1 MSEVPWIRFFASDWL
16 GGTRGMSAAETGVY
30 ITLIA
35 TMYERGEP
43 VPEDHA
49 RLARLCG
56 ASNSAFKAILDRL
69 VSEGKII
76 RVEGGLSNERVEK
89 ERVYLSEKSE
99 VGRYAA
105 NARWGTKPKKN
116 NGTAHA
122 NAMPAQSERNAIPE
136 ARSQK
141 KSEGANAP
149 SSPEPEKP
157 APVAVI
163 GLPTVS
169 EGDFPIFESDIAEWA
184 PAFPAVNVKQ
194 QLQAMRQWLLAN
206 QAKRK
211 TKRGMRRF
219 VVSWLDRKQ
228 NNGGSHVQATAPPQQ
243 RTMNDVLNEIIEGK
257 PNGFTGPTVDA
268 SYERADRGSATG
280 VVQLHAVAARN
291 RPG

>member
-1 MSEVPWIRFFASDWL
+1 MPLWIGQYIADTGHLTTAEHGAYLLLIMHYWQKGGLPDDDRKLASIARALPEQWAGMRATIFEFFGPGWK
-16 GGTRGMSAAETGVY
+16 
-30 ITLIA
+30 
-35 TMYERGEP
+35 
-43 VPEDHA
+43 HA
-49 RLARLCG
+49 RIDKELAEAEKKYRKRAEAG
-56 ASNSAFKAILDRL
+56 RSGGHAKAQAAASNA
-69 VSEGKII
+69 
-76 RVEGGLSNERVEK
+76 
-89 ERVYLSEKSE
+89 
-99 VGRYAA
+99 
-105 NARWGTKPKKN
+105 T
-116 NGTAHA
+116 
-122 NAMPAQSERNAIPE
+122 AMPEQKASNALPTTTTTTL
-136 ARSQK
+136 K
-141 KSEGANAP
+141 KEGANAP

-228 NNGGSHVQATAPPQQ
+228 NNGGSHVQATAPPAQ

-268 SYERADRGSATG
+268 SYERADRGSAAG
-280 VVQLHAVAARN
+280 VVQLHAIAARN